1 LNPQVLDPRKNIR
14 FFFDKPKKN
23 INNPGMIFFIK
34 MAPKDVDCVVLKIHL
49 GAKFSL
55 VEVAYN
61 R

>member
-1 LNPQVLDPRKNIR
+1 
-14 FFFDKPKKN
+14 
-23 INNPGMIFFIK
+23 MILFIK

>member
-1 LNPQVLDPRKNIR
+1 LNPQVLDPRKNIS
-14 FFFDKPKKN
+14 FFFGKPK
-23 INNPGMIFFIK
+23 IK
-34 MAPKDVDCVVLKIHL
+34 IKIKIIIQDVDCVVLKIHL